1 LKKKSVLKRDNLN
14 NLVRGTTFFQ
24 HSGIA
29 ITFVFMP
36 IIASG
41 VAESIFEIGI
51 IVAAFAFAQILTE
64 TYFGRMSD
72 RKAKRLL
79 FIRVGFILCALTF
92 GLHYFADNTTYLI
105 IARIGAGIASGIMI
119 PPMLAY
125 AYEAGKGKSKVASVI
140 SFHALGWLAGIVAAG
155 IANDEKLI
163 FVVSSGF
170 FIIGFL
176 LSLRLPKLQTEKII
190 GKGIIKKII
199 VKNKF
204 LFSSLLIRHIG
215 AAAAWTVL
223 PIMLMEYFG
232 AELYQV
238 SIVYVA
244 NTLTAFLVMNL
255 MSKRIQIQNITKYKI
270 GIGMTVIVFVGL
282 ALITDW
288 WMAWPFMAIV
298 GCSWAFLFIGGNF
311 HLMENNPR
319 STSTAIFSS
328 TLAISTVIGPVIAG
342 AIAYYTDYTVVM
354 YFSIIVTLF
363 AFIISSKM
371 KSEKPNEVPI

>member
-1 LKKKSVLKRDNLN
+1 MSQRIGLS
-14 NLVRGTTFFQ
+14 NLVRGSTFFQ

-41 VAESIFEIGI
+41 VAESVFEIGI

-92 GLHYFADNTTYLI
+92 GLHYFADNTTYLL
-105 IARIGAGIASGIMI
+105 IARIGAGISSGIMI

-155 IANDEKLI
+155 FANDERLI
-163 FVVSSGF
+163 FVISSGF

-176 LSLRLPKLQTEKII
+176 ISLKLPKLQTAKIV

-204 LFSSLLIRHIG
+204 LFSSLLIRHVG

-255 MSKRIQIQNITKYKI
+255 MSNKIQIKNITKFKI

-282 ALITDW
+282 SMITDW
-288 WMAWPFMAIV
+288 WMAMPFMAIV

-342 AIAYYTDYTVVM
+342 AIAYYTDYTIVM
-354 YFSIIVTLF
+354 YFSIIVSLS
-363 AFIISSKM
+363 AFIISSRM

>member
-1 LKKKSVLKRDNLN
+1 MSQKIGLS
-14 NLVRGTTFFQ
+14 NLVRGSTFFQ

-41 VAESIFEIGI
+41 VAESVFEIGI

-92 GLHYFADNTTYLI
+92 GLHYFADNTTYLL
-105 IARIGAGIASGIMI
+105 IARIGAGISSGIMI

-155 IANDEKLI
+155 FANDERLI
-163 FVVSSGF
+163 FVISSGF

-176 LSLRLPKLQTEKII
+176 ISLKLPKLQTTKIV

-204 LFSSLLIRHIG
+204 LFSSLLIRHVG
-215 AAAAWTVL
+215 AAAAWTIL

-282 ALITDW
+282 SMITDW
-288 WMAWPFMAIV
+288 WMAMPFMAIV

-328 TLAISTVIGPVIAG
+328 TLAFSTVIGPVIAG

-354 YFSIIVTLF
+354 YFSIIVTLS
-363 AFIISSKM
+363 AFIISSRM

>member
-1 LKKKSVLKRDNLN
+1 MLQGNNLS

-41 VAESIFEIGI
+41 VTNSVFEIGI
-51 IVAAFAFAQILTE
+51 IVASFAFAQILSE

-79 FIRVGFILCALTF
+79 FIRVGFILCAITF
-92 GLHYFADNTTYLI
+92 GLHYFADNTTYLLL
-105 IARIGAGIASGIMI
+105 ARIGAGIASGITIPSMI
-119 PPMLAY
+119 AY
-125 AYEAGKGKSKVASVI
+125 AYEAGKGKSKVASLI

-163 FVVSSGF
+163 FVISGGL

-176 LSLRLPKLQTEKII
+176 ISLKLPKLQIEKVI

-215 AAAAWTVL
+215 AAAAWTIL

-255 MSKRIQIQNITKYKI
+255 MSKRIQIKNITKFKI
-270 GIGMTVIVFVGL
+270 GIGMTVSVFVGL
-282 ALITDW
+282 SLITDW
-288 WMAWPFMAIV
+288 WMAMPFMAIV

-342 AIAYYTDYTVVM
+342 TIAYYTNYTAVMMFAVV
-354 YFSIIVTLF
+354 VTLS
-363 AFIISSKM
+363 AFIISSRM
-371 KSEKPNEVPI
+371 KSERPNEVPI

>member
-1 LKKKSVLKRDNLN
+1 MSQKIGLS
-14 NLVRGTTFFQ
+14 NLVRGSTFFQ

-41 VAESIFEIGI
+41 VAESVFEIGI

-92 GLHYFADNTTYLI
+92 GLHYFADNTTYLL
-105 IARIGAGIASGIMI
+105 IARIGAGISSGIMI
-119 PPMLAY
+119 PSMLAY

-155 IANDEKLI
+155 FANDERLI
-163 FVVSSGF
+163 FVISSGF

-176 LSLRLPKLQTEKII
+176 ISLKLPKLQTAKIV

-215 AAAAWTVL
+215 AAAAWTIL

-255 MSKRIQIQNITKYKI
+255 MSKRIQIKNITKFKI

-282 ALITDW
+282 SMITDW
-288 WMAWPFMAIV
+288 WMAMPFMAIV

-354 YFSIIVTLF
+354 YFAIIVTLS
-363 AFIISSKM
+363 AFIISSRM

>member
-1 LKKKSVLKRDNLN
+1 MSQKIGLS
-14 NLVRGTTFFQ
+14 NLVRGSTFFQ

-41 VAESIFEIGI
+41 VAESVFEIGI

-92 GLHYFADNTTYLI
+92 GLHYFADNTTYLL
-105 IARIGAGIASGIMI
+105 IARIGAGISSGIMI

-155 IANDEKLI
+155 FANDERLI
-163 FVVSSGF
+163 FLISSGF

-176 LSLRLPKLQTEKII
+176 ISLKLPKLQTAKIV

-199 VKNKF
+199 VRNKF

-215 AAAAWTVL
+215 AAAAWTIL

-255 MSKRIQIQNITKYKI
+255 MSKRIQIKNITKFKI

-282 ALITDW
+282 SMITDW
-288 WMAWPFMAIV
+288 WMAMPFMAIV

-311 HLMENNPR
+311 HLMENNPK

-328 TLAISTVIGPVIAG
+328 TLAFSTVIGPVIAG

-354 YFSIIVTLF
+354 YFSIIVSLS
-363 AFIISSKM
+363 AFIISSRM

>member
-1 LKKKSVLKRDNLN
+1 MLQRDNLN

-36 IIASG
+36 IIASV
-41 VAESIFEIGI
+41 VAKSVFEIGI
-51 IVAAFAFAQILTE
+51 IVASFAFAQILTE

-79 FIRVGFILCALTF
+79 FIRVGFILCAITF

-105 IARIGAGIASGIMI
+105 IARLGAGIASGIMI

-163 FVVSSGF
+163 FVVSSCF

-176 LSLRLPKLQTEKII
+176 ISLKLPKIQTEKIVE
-190 GKGIIKKII
+190 KGIIKKII

-204 LFSSLLIRHIG
+204 LFSSLLVRHVG

-238 SIVYVA
+238 SMV
-244 NTLTAFLVMNL
+244 
-255 MSKRIQIQNITKYKI
+255 
-270 GIGMTVIVFVGL
+270 
-282 ALITDW
+282 
-288 WMAWPFMAIV
+288 
-298 GCSWAFLFIGGNF
+298 
-311 HLMENNPR
+311 
-319 STSTAIFSS
+319 
-328 TLAISTVIGPVIAG
+328 
-342 AIAYYTDYTVVM
+342 
-354 YFSIIVTLF
+354 
-363 AFIISSKM
+363 
-371 KSEKPNEVPI
+371 

>member
-1 LKKKSVLKRDNLN
+1 VLKRDNLN

-41 VAESIFEIGI
+41 VAESVFEIGI

-92 GLHYFADNTTYLI
+92 GLHYFADNTTYLL
-105 IARIGAGIASGIMI
+105 IARIGAGISSGIMI

-155 IANDEKLI
+155 FANDERLI
-163 FVVSSGF
+163 FVISSGF

-176 LSLRLPKLQTEKII
+176 ISLKLPKLQTEKIV

-204 LFSSLLIRHIG
+204 LFSSLLIRHVG
-215 AAAAWTVL
+215 AAAAWTIL

-342 AIAYYTDYTVVM
+342 AIAYYTDYTMVM

>member
-1 LKKKSVLKRDNLN
+1 MLQRDNLN

-36 IIASG
+36 IIAST
-41 VAESIFEIGI
+41 VAKSVFEIGI
-51 IVAAFAFAQILTE
+51 VVASFAFAQILTE

-79 FIRVGFILCALTF
+79 FIRAGFILCAITF

-105 IARIGAGIASGIMI
+105 IARLGAGIASGIMI

-155 IANDEKLI
+155 FANDEKLI
-163 FVVSSGF
+163 FVVSSCF
-170 FIIGFL
+170 FIIGFII
-176 LSLRLPKLQTEKII
+176 SLKLPKIQTEKIVE
-190 GKGIIKKII
+190 KGIIKKII

-204 LFSSLLIRHIG
+204 LFSSLLIRHVG

-238 SIVYVA
+238 SMVYVA

-255 MSKRIQIQNITKYKI
+255 MSKRIQIQNITKFKI

-282 ALITDW
+282 ALITEW

-342 AIAYYTDYTVVM
+342 VIAYYTNYTAVM
-354 YFSIIVTLF
+354 VFAIIVALS
-363 AFIISSKM
+363 AFIISTRM

>member
-1 LKKKSVLKRDNLN
+1 MLKKDNLN

-41 VAESIFEIGI
+41 VAESVFEIGI

-64 TYFGRMSD
+64 TYFGRLSD

-79 FIRVGFILCALTF
+79 FIRVGFVLCALTF
-92 GLHYFADNTTYLI
+92 GLHYFADNTTYLL
-105 IARIGAGIASGIMI
+105 IARIGAGISSGIMI

-125 AYEAGKGKSKVASVI
+125 SYEAGKGKSKVASLI

-155 IANDEKLI
+155 FANDERLI
-163 FVVSSGF
+163 FVISSGF

-176 LSLRLPKLQTEKII
+176 ISLKLPKLQTEKIV

-204 LFSSLLIRHIG
+204 LFSSLLIRHVG
-215 AAAAWTVL
+215 AAAAWTIL

-342 AIAYYTDYTVVM
+342 AIAYYTDYTMVM

>member
-1 LKKKSVLKRDNLN
+1 VLQRNNLN

-36 IIASG
+36 IIASV
-41 VAESIFEIGI
+41 VAKSVFEIGI
-51 IVAAFAFAQILTE
+51 IVASFAFAQILTE

-79 FIRVGFILCALTF
+79 FIRVGFILCAITF
-92 GLHYFADNTTYLI
+92 GLHYFADNATYLI
-105 IARIGAGIASGIMI
+105 IARLGAGIASGIMI

-163 FVVSSGF
+163 FVISSGF

-176 LSLRLPKLQTEKII
+176 ISLKLPKLQTEKII

-238 SIVYVA
+238 SMIYVA

-255 MSKRIQIQNITKYKI
+255 MSKRIQIQNITKFKI
-270 GIGMTVIVFVGL
+270 GIGMTVIVFLGL
-282 ALITDW
+282 ALITEW

-342 AIAYYTDYTVVM
+342 AIAYYTNYTAVM
-354 YFSIIVTLF
+354 VFAIIVTLS
-363 AFIISSKM
+363 AFIISTRM

>member
-1 LKKKSVLKRDNLN
+1 MLQRNNLS

-29 ITFVFMP
+29 ITFFFMP

-41 VAESIFEIGI
+41 VTDSVFEIGI
-51 IVAAFAFAQILTE
+51 IVASFAFAQILSE

-79 FIRVGFILCALTF
+79 FIRIGFVLCAITF
-92 GLHYFADNTTYLI
+92 GLHYFADNTTYLLL
-105 IARIGAGIASGIMI
+105 ARIGAGIASGITIPSMI
-119 PPMLAY
+119 AY
-125 AYEAGKGKSKVASVI
+125 AYEAGKGKSKVASMI

-163 FVVSSGF
+163 FVISGGL

-176 LSLRLPKLQTEKII
+176 ISLKLPKLQIEKVI
-190 GKGIIKKII
+190 GEGIIKKII
-199 VKNKF
+199 IKNKF

-215 AAAAWTVL
+215 AAAAWTIL

-255 MSKRIQIQNITKYKI
+255 MSKRIQIKNITKFKI
-270 GIGMTVIVFVGL
+270 GIGMTVSVFVGL
-282 ALITDW
+282 SLITDW
-288 WMAWPFMAIV
+288 WMAMPFMAIV

-342 AIAYYTDYTVVM
+342 AIAYYTNYTAVMMFAVV
-354 YFSIIVTLF
+354 VTLC
-363 AFIISSKM
+363 AFIISSRM
-371 KSEKPNEVPI
+371 KSERPNEVPI

>member
-1 LKKKSVLKRDNLN
+1 MLKRDNLN

-204 LFSSLLIRHIG
+204 LFSSLLIRHVG
-215 AAAAWTVL
+215 AAAAWTIL

-342 AIAYYTDYTVVM
+342 AIAYYTDYTMVM

>member
-1 LKKKSVLKRDNLN
+1 MSQKVGLS
-14 NLVRGTTFFQ
+14 NLVRGSTFFQ

-41 VAESIFEIGI
+41 VAESVFEIGI

-92 GLHYFADNTTYLI
+92 GLHYFADNTTYLL
-105 IARIGAGIASGIMI
+105 IARIGAGISSGIMI

-125 AYEAGKGKSKVASVI
+125 AYEAGKGKSKVASII

-155 IANDEKLI
+155 FANDERLI

-176 LSLRLPKLQTEKII
+176 ISLKLPKLQTAKIV

-215 AAAAWTVL
+215 AAAAWTIL

-282 ALITDW
+282 SMITDW
-288 WMAWPFMAIV
+288 WMAMPFMAIV

-328 TLAISTVIGPVIAG
+328 TLAFSTVIGPVIAG

>member
-1 LKKKSVLKRDNLN
+1 MSQKVGLS
-14 NLVRGTTFFQ
+14 NLVRGSTFFQ

-41 VAESIFEIGI
+41 VAESVFEIGI

>member
-1 LKKKSVLKRDNLN
+1 MCQKIGLSNI
-14 NLVRGTTFFQ
+14 VRGSTFFQ

-41 VAESIFEIGI
+41 VAESVFEIGI

-92 GLHYFADNTTYLI
+92 GLHYFADNTTYLL
-105 IARIGAGIASGIMI
+105 IARIGAGISSGIMI

-155 IANDEKLI
+155 FANDERLI
-163 FVVSSGF
+163 FVISSGF

-176 LSLRLPKLQTEKII
+176 ISLKLPKLQTAKIV
-190 GKGIIKKII
+190 GKGIIRKII

-204 LFSSLLIRHIG
+204 LFSSLLIRHVG
-215 AAAAWTVL
+215 AAAAWTIL
-223 PIMLMEYFG
+223 PIMLMEYYG

-255 MSKRIQIQNITKYKI
+255 MSNKIQIKNITKFKI

-282 ALITDW
+282 SMITDW
-288 WMAWPFMAIV
+288 WMAMPFMAIV

-342 AIAYYTDYTVVM
+342 AIAYYTDYTIVM
-354 YFSIIVTLF
+354 YFAIIVTLS

>member
-1 LKKKSVLKRDNLN
+1 MSQKVRLS
-14 NLVRGTTFFQ
+14 NLVRGSTFFQ

-41 VAESIFEIGI
+41 VADTVFEIGI

-92 GLHYFADNTTYLI
+92 GLHYFADNTTYLL
-105 IARIGAGIASGIMI
+105 IARIGAGISSGIMI

-155 IANDEKLI
+155 FANDERLI
-163 FVVSSGF
+163 FVISSGF

-176 LSLRLPKLQTEKII
+176 ISLKLPKLQTAKIV

-204 LFSSLLIRHIG
+204 LFSSLLIRHVG
-215 AAAAWTVL
+215 AAAAWTIL

-255 MSKRIQIQNITKYKI
+255 MSNKIQIKNITKFKI

-282 ALITDW
+282 SMITDW
-288 WMAWPFMAIV
+288 WMAMPFMAIV

-342 AIAYYTDYTVVM
+342 AIAYYTDYTIVM
-354 YFSIIVTLF
+354 YFSIIVTLL

-371 KSEKPNEVPI
+371 QSEKPNEVPI

>member
-1 LKKKSVLKRDNLN
+1 MLKRDNLN

-155 IANDEKLI
+155 LANDEKLI

-342 AIAYYTDYTVVM
+342 AIAYYTDYTMVM

>member
-1 LKKKSVLKRDNLN
+1 MLQGNSLS

-41 VAESIFEIGI
+41 VTDSVFEIGI
-51 IVAAFAFAQILTE
+51 IVASFAFAQILSE

-79 FIRVGFILCALTF
+79 FIRVGFILCAITF
-92 GLHYFADNTTYLI
+92 GLHYFAENTTYLLL
-105 IARIGAGIASGIMI
+105 ARIGAGIASGITIPSMI
-119 PPMLAY
+119 AY
-125 AYEAGKGKSKVASVI
+125 AYEAGKGKSKVASMI

-155 IANDEKLI
+155 VANDEKLI
-163 FVVSSGF
+163 FVISGGL

-176 LSLRLPKLQTEKII
+176 ISLKLPKLQIEKVV

-199 VKNKF
+199 IKNKF

-215 AAAAWTVL
+215 AAAAWTIL

-255 MSKRIQIQNITKYKI
+255 MSKRIQIKNITKFKI
-270 GIGMTVIVFVGL
+270 GIGMTVSVFVGL
-282 ALITDW
+282 SLITDW
-288 WMAWPFMAIV
+288 WMAMPFMAIV

-342 AIAYYTDYTVVM
+342 TIAYYTNYTSVM
-354 YFSIIVTLF
+354 MFAVAVTF
-363 AFIISSKM
+363 CAFIISSRM
-371 KSEKPNEVPI
+371 KSERPNEVPI

>member
-1 LKKKSVLKRDNLN
+1 MLQKDNLN
-14 NLVRGTTFFQ
+14 NLVRGATFFQ

-36 IIASG
+36 IIASL
-41 VAESIFEIGI
+41 VAKSVFEIGI
-51 IVAAFAFAQILTE
+51 IVASFAFAQILTE

-79 FIRVGFILCALTF
+79 FIRVGFILCAITF

-105 IARIGAGIASGIMI
+105 IARLGAGIASGIMI

-155 IANDEKLI
+155 LANDEKLI
-163 FVVSSGF
+163 FVVSSCF
-170 FIIGFL
+170 FIIGFII
-176 LSLRLPKLQTEKII
+176 SLKLPKIQTEKIVE
-190 GKGIIKKII
+190 KGIIKKII

-238 SIVYVA
+238 SMVYVA

-255 MSKRIQIQNITKYKI
+255 MSKRIQIENITKFKI

-342 AIAYYTDYTVVM
+342 IIAYYTDYTAVM
-354 YFSIIVTLF
+354 IFAVIVTLT
-363 AFIISSKM
+363 AFIVSTKM

>member
-1 LKKKSVLKRDNLN
+1 MLNRNNLN

-105 IARIGAGIASGIMI
+105 IARLGAGIASGIMI

-155 IANDEKLI
+155 LANDEKLI
-163 FVVSSGF
+163 FVISSGF

-176 LSLRLPKLQTEKII
+176 ISLKLPKLQTEKII

-238 SIVYVA
+238 SIIYVA

-342 AIAYYTDYTVVM
+342 AIAYYTDYTMVM

>member
-1 LKKKSVLKRDNLN
+1 MLKRDNLN

-41 VAESIFEIGI
+41 VAESVFEIGI

-176 LSLRLPKLQTEKII
+176 LSLRLPKLQTKKII

-342 AIAYYTDYTVVM
+342 AIAYYTDYTMVM

>member
-1 LKKKSVLKRDNLN
+1 MTQKVGIS
-14 NLVRGTTFFQ
+14 NLVRGSTFFQ

-41 VAESIFEIGI
+41 VADTVFEIGI

-92 GLHYFADNTTYLI
+92 GLHYFADNTTYLL
-105 IARIGAGIASGIMI
+105 IARIGAGISSGIMI

-155 IANDEKLI
+155 FANDEKLI
-163 FVVSSGF
+163 FLISSGF

-176 LSLRLPKLQTEKII
+176 ISLKLPKLQTAKIV

-215 AAAAWTVL
+215 AAAAWTIL

-282 ALITDW
+282 SMITDW
-288 WMAWPFMAIV
+288 WMAMPFMAIV

-328 TLAISTVIGPVIAG
+328 TLAFSTVIGPVIAG
-342 AIAYYTDYTVVM
+342 AIAYYTDYTIVM
-354 YFSIIVTLF
+354 YFSIIVTLS
-363 AFIISSKM
+363 AFIISSRM

>member
-1 LKKKSVLKRDNLN
+1 VLNRDNLN

-41 VAESIFEIGI
+41 VAESVFEIGI

-92 GLHYFADNTTYLI
+92 GLHYFADNTTHLI

-176 LSLRLPKLQTEKII
+176 LSLRLPKLQTEKIV

-215 AAAAWTVL
+215 AAAAWTIL

-288 WMAWPFMAIV
+288 WMAMPFMAIV

-328 TLAISTVIGPVIAG
+328 TLAISTVIGPLIAG
-342 AIAYYTDYTVVM
+342 AIAYYTDYTIVM
-354 YFSIIVTLF
+354 YFSIIVTLS

>member
-1 LKKKSVLKRDNLN
+1 VLKKDNLN

-41 VAESIFEIGI
+41 VAESVFEIGI

-79 FIRVGFILCALTF
+79 FIRVGFVLCALTF
-92 GLHYFADNTTYLI
+92 GLHYFADNTTYLL
-105 IARIGAGIASGIMI
+105 IARIGAGISSGIMI

-125 AYEAGKGKSKVASVI
+125 AYEAGKGKSKVASLI

-155 IANDEKLI
+155 FANDERLI
-163 FVVSSGF
+163 FVISSGF

-176 LSLRLPKLQTEKII
+176 ISLKLPKLQTEKII

-204 LFSSLLIRHIG
+204 LFSSLLIRHVG
-215 AAAAWTVL
+215 AAAAWTIL

-342 AIAYYTDYTVVM
+342 AIAYYTDYTMVM

>member
-1 LKKKSVLKRDNLN
+1 MSQKVSLS
-14 NLVRGTTFFQ
+14 NLVRGSTFFQ

-41 VAESIFEIGI
+41 VAESVFEIGI

-92 GLHYFADNTTYLI
+92 GLHYFADNTTYLL
-105 IARIGAGIASGIMI
+105 IARIGAGISSGIMI

-155 IANDEKLI
+155 FANDERLI
-163 FVVSSGF
+163 FVISSGF

-176 LSLRLPKLQTEKII
+176 ISLKLPKLQTAKIV

-215 AAAAWTVL
+215 AAAAWTIL

-255 MSKRIQIQNITKYKI
+255 MSNKIQIKNITKFKI

-282 ALITDW
+282 SMITDW
-288 WMAWPFMAIV
+288 WMAMPFMAIV

-342 AIAYYTDYTVVM
+342 AIAYYTDYTIVM
-354 YFSIIVTLF
+354 YFAIIATLS

>member
-1 LKKKSVLKRDNLN
+1 MSQKVSLS
-14 NLVRGTTFFQ
+14 NLVRGSTFFQ

-41 VAESIFEIGI
+41 VADTVFEIGI

-92 GLHYFADNTTYLI
+92 GLHYFADNTTYLL
-105 IARIGAGIASGIMI
+105 IARIGAGISSGIMI
-119 PPMLAY
+119 PSMLAY

-155 IANDEKLI
+155 FANDERLI
-163 FVVSSGF
+163 FFISSGF

-176 LSLRLPKLQTEKII
+176 ISLKLPKLQTAKIV

-204 LFSSLLIRHIG
+204 LFSSLLIRHVG

-255 MSKRIQIQNITKYKI
+255 MSNKIQIKNITKFKI

-282 ALITDW
+282 SMITDW
-288 WMAWPFMAIV
+288 WMAMPFMAIV

-342 AIAYYTDYTVVM
+342 AIAYYTDYTIVM
-354 YFSIIVTLF
+354 YFSIIVTLL

-371 KSEKPNEVPI
+371 QSEKPNEVPI

>member
-1 LKKKSVLKRDNLN
+1 MLKRDNLN

-92 GLHYFADNTTYLI
+92 GLHYFADNTTHLI

-155 IANDEKLI
+155 LANDEKLI

-215 AAAAWTVL
+215 AAAAWTIL

-342 AIAYYTDYTVVM
+342 AIAYYTDYTMVM

>member
-1 LKKKSVLKRDNLN
+1 MSQKIGLS
-14 NLVRGTTFFQ
+14 NLVRGSTFFQ

-41 VAESIFEIGI
+41 VAESVFEIGI

-92 GLHYFADNTTYLI
+92 GLHYFADNTTYLL
-105 IARIGAGIASGIMI
+105 IARIGAGISSGIMI

-155 IANDEKLI
+155 FANDERLI
-163 FVVSSGF
+163 FVISSGF

-176 LSLRLPKLQTEKII
+176 ISLKLPKLQTAKIV

-215 AAAAWTVL
+215 AAAAWTIL

-255 MSKRIQIQNITKYKI
+255 MSNKIQIKNITKFKI

-282 ALITDW
+282 SMITDW
-288 WMAWPFMAIV
+288 WMAMPFMAIV

-342 AIAYYTDYTVVM
+342 AIAYYTDYTIVM
-354 YFSIIVTLF
+354 YFSIIVTLL

-371 KSEKPNEVPI
+371 QSEKPNEVPI

>member
-1 LKKKSVLKRDNLN
+1 MSQKVSLS
-14 NLVRGTTFFQ
+14 NLVRGSTFFQ

-41 VAESIFEIGI
+41 VAESVFEIGI

-92 GLHYFADNTTYLI
+92 GLHYFADNTTYLL
-105 IARIGAGIASGIMI
+105 IARIGAGISSGIMI

-155 IANDEKLI
+155 FANDERLI
-163 FVVSSGF
+163 FVISSGF

-176 LSLRLPKLQTEKII
+176 ISLKLPKLQTAKGV
-190 GKGIIKKII
+190 GKGIIRKII

-215 AAAAWTVL
+215 AAAAWTIL

-282 ALITDW
+282 SMITDW
-288 WMAWPFMAIV
+288 WMAMPFMAIV

-328 TLAISTVIGPVIAG
+328 TLAFSTVIGPVIAG
-342 AIAYYTDYTVVM
+342 AIAYYTDYTIVM
-354 YFSIIVTLF
+354 YFSIIVSLS
-363 AFIISSKM
+363 AFIISSRM

>member
-1 LKKKSVLKRDNLN
+1 MLQSDNLN

-36 IIASG
+36 IIASV
-41 VAESIFEIGI
+41 VAKSVFEIGI
-51 IVAAFAFAQILTE
+51 IVASFAFAQILTE

-79 FIRVGFILCALTF
+79 FIRVGFILCAITF

-105 IARIGAGIASGIMI
+105 IARLGAGIASGIMI

-125 AYEAGKGKSKVASVI
+125 AYEAGKGKSKVASII

-155 IANDEKLI
+155 FANDERLI
-163 FVVSSGF
+163 FVISSGF

-176 LSLRLPKLQTEKII
+176 ISLKLPKLQTEKIV

-204 LFSSLLIRHIG
+204 LFSSLLIRHVG

-238 SIVYVA
+238 SMVYVA

-342 AIAYYTDYTVVM
+342 AIAYYTDYTMVM

>member
-1 LKKKSVLKRDNLN
+1 VLQRNNLN

-36 IIASG
+36 IIASV
-41 VAESIFEIGI
+41 VAKSVFEIGI
-51 IVAAFAFAQILTE
+51 IVASFAFAQILSE

-79 FIRVGFILCALTF
+79 FIRVGFILCAITF

-105 IARIGAGIASGIMI
+105 IARLGAGIASGIMI

-155 IANDEKLI
+155 FANDERLI
-163 FVVSSGF
+163 FVISSGF

-176 LSLRLPKLQTEKII
+176 ISLKLPKLQTEKIV

-204 LFSSLLIRHIG
+204 LFSSLLIRHVG

-238 SIVYVA
+238 SMVYVA

-255 MSKRIQIQNITKYKI
+255 MSKRIQIQNIIKYKI

-342 AIAYYTDYTVVM
+342 AIAYYTDYTIVM
-354 YFSIIVTLF
+354 YFSIIVTLS

>member
-1 LKKKSVLKRDNLN
+1 VLKRDNLN

-105 IARIGAGIASGIMI
+105 IARIGAGIASGIML

-319 STSTAIFSS
+319 TTSTAIFSS

>member
-1 LKKKSVLKRDNLN
+1 MSQKVSLS
-14 NLVRGTTFFQ
+14 NLVRGSTFFQ

-41 VAESIFEIGI
+41 VADTVFEIGI

-92 GLHYFADNTTYLI
+92 GLHYFADNTTYLL
-105 IARIGAGIASGIMI
+105 IARIGAGISSGIMI

-155 IANDEKLI
+155 FANDERLI
-163 FVVSSGF
+163 FVISSGF

-176 LSLRLPKLQTEKII
+176 ISLKLPKLQTAKIV

-204 LFSSLLIRHIG
+204 LFSSLLIRHVG

-255 MSKRIQIQNITKYKI
+255 MSNKIQIKNITKFKI

-282 ALITDW
+282 SMITDW
-288 WMAWPFMAIV
+288 WMAMPFMAIV

-342 AIAYYTDYTVVM
+342 AIAYYTDYTIVM
-354 YFSIIVTLF
+354 YFSIIVTLL

-371 KSEKPNEVPI
+371 QSEKPNEVPI

>member
-1 LKKKSVLKRDNLN
+1 MSQKVSLS
-14 NLVRGTTFFQ
+14 NLVRGSTFFQ

-41 VAESIFEIGI
+41 VAESVFEIGI

-92 GLHYFADNTTYLI
+92 GLHYFADNTTYLL
-105 IARIGAGIASGIMI
+105 IARIGAGISSGIMI

-155 IANDEKLI
+155 FANDERLI
-163 FVVSSGF
+163 FVISSGF

-176 LSLRLPKLQTEKII
+176 ISLKLPKLQTVKIV
-190 GKGIIKKII
+190 GKGVIKKII

-215 AAAAWTVL
+215 AAAAWTIL

-255 MSKRIQIQNITKYKI
+255 MSKRIQIKNITKFKI

-282 ALITDW
+282 SMITDW
-288 WMAWPFMAIV
+288 WMAMPFMAIV

-342 AIAYYTDYTVVM
+342 AIAYYTDYTIVM
-354 YFSIIVTLF
+354 YFSIIVTLL

-371 KSEKPNEVPI
+371 QSEKPNEVPI

>member
-1 LKKKSVLKRDNLN
+1 MSQKIGLS
-14 NLVRGTTFFQ
+14 NLVRGSTFFQ

-41 VAESIFEIGI
+41 VAESVFEIGI

-92 GLHYFADNTTYLI
+92 GLHYFADNTTYLL
-105 IARIGAGIASGIMI
+105 IARIGAGISSGIMI

-155 IANDEKLI
+155 FANDERLI

-176 LSLRLPKLQTEKII
+176 ISLKLPKLQTAKIV
-190 GKGIIKKII
+190 GKVIIRKII

-215 AAAAWTVL
+215 AAAAWTIL
-223 PIMLMEYFG
+223 PIMLMEYYG

-255 MSKRIQIQNITKYKI
+255 MSNKIQIKNITKFKI

-282 ALITDW
+282 SMITDW
-288 WMAWPFMAIV
+288 WMAMPFMAIV

-342 AIAYYTDYTVVM
+342 AIAYYTDYTIVM
-354 YFSIIVTLF
+354 YFSIIVTLL
-363 AFIISSKM
+363 AFIISSK
-371 KSEKPNEVPI
+371 KQSEKPNEVPI

>member
-1 LKKKSVLKRDNLN
+1 VLQRGNLN

-36 IIASG
+36 IIASL
-41 VAESIFEIGI
+41 VAKSVFEIGI
-51 IVAAFAFAQILTE
+51 IVASFAFAQILTE

-79 FIRVGFILCALTF
+79 FIRVGFILCAITF

-105 IARIGAGIASGIMI
+105 IARLGAGIASGIMI

-125 AYEAGKGKSKVASVI
+125 AYEAGKGKSKVASII

-155 IANDEKLI
+155 FANDERLI
-163 FVVSSGF
+163 FVISSGF

-176 LSLRLPKLQTEKII
+176 ISLKLPKLQTEKIV

-238 SIVYVA
+238 SMIYVA

-255 MSKRIQIQNITKYKI
+255 MSKRIQIQNITKFKI

-282 ALITDW
+282 ALITEW

-342 AIAYYTDYTVVM
+342 AIAYYTDYTIVM
-354 YFSIIVTLF
+354 YFSIIVTLS

>member
-1 LKKKSVLKRDNLN
+1 MLKRDNLN

-41 VAESIFEIGI
+41 VAESVFEIGI

-92 GLHYFADNTTYLI
+92 GLHYFADNTTYLL
-105 IARIGAGIASGIMI
+105 IARIGAGISSGIMI

-140 SFHALGWLAGIVAAG
+140 SFHALGWLAGIIAAG
-155 IANDEKLI
+155 FANDERLI
-163 FVVSSGF
+163 FVISSGF

-176 LSLRLPKLQTEKII
+176 ISLKLPKLQTEKIV

-204 LFSSLLIRHIG
+204 LFSSLLIRHVG
-215 AAAAWTVL
+215 AAAAWTIL

-342 AIAYYTDYTVVM
+342 AIAYYTDYTMVM

>member
-1 LKKKSVLKRDNLN
+1 MLKRDNLN

-176 LSLRLPKLQTEKII
+176 ISLKLPKLQTEKII

-238 SIVYVA
+238 SIIYVA

-342 AIAYYTDYTVVM
+342 AIAYYTDYTMVM